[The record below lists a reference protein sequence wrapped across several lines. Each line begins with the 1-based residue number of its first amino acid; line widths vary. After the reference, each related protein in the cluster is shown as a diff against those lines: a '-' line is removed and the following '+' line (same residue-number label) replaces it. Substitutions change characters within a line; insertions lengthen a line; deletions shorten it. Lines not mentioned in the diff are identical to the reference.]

1 VTSLV
6 MLCDTGSASTARMV
20 RRGIPDM
27 RFINRKLPI
36 TDVARGLDLRLDGA
50 RKIHCWHPERHQNG
64 DRTASVGIRT
74 TNNTVK
80 CFGCDSKPMGPI
92 DLVMDVHAMDSPA
105 DAAIWIAER
114 FSVPSIPA
122 RKHLDGSVR
131 GMRVGYEQGLGLLIR
146 SRLWSRL
153 SEATK
158 AIAPILLEL
167 AEKEQPHHEVL
178 QVRISYRAITRHSG
192 IQSPNAVRKALLE
205 LSELGFLRLPDPAV
219 PRLLA
224 DRATATYT
232 LTPLSNE
239 LQELAQASAR
249 QSQQEIAAEVE
260 LRARKRRERMRKLR
274 EEK

>member
-1 VTSLV
+1 
-6 MLCDTGSASTARMV
+6 MV

-92 DLVMDVHAMDSPA
+92 DLVMDVHAINSPA

-131 GMRVGYEQGLGLLIR
+131 GMRVG
-146 SRLWSRL
+146 
-153 SEATK
+153 
-158 AIAPILLEL
+158 
-167 AEKEQPHHEVL
+167 
-178 QVRISYRAITRHSG
+178 
-192 IQSPNAVRKALLE
+192 
-205 LSELGFLRLPDPAV
+205 
-219 PRLLA
+219 
-224 DRATATYT
+224 
-232 LTPLSNE
+232 
-239 LQELAQASAR
+239 
-249 QSQQEIAAEVE
+249 
-260 LRARKRRERMRKLR
+260 
-274 EEK
+274 